1 MPEVTV
7 GIIISLFVGGLIA
20 IILEIFIPGG
30 IVGAIGGAAVIA
42 SIILGFSKSQA
53 LGGVLLVGGVVL
65 VPICIIAAMN
75 LAPKLPFSRKLFLQE
90 TLRADQGYVSTESG
104 LELLLGKD
112 GVAVTNLRPA
122 GIAEIEERRTDVVT
136 GGEMID
142 KGVQVKVVA
151 VEGNRVVVEAENV

>member
-30 IVGAIGGAAVIA
+30 IVGTIGGAAVIA

-53 LGGVLLVGGVVL
+53 LGGVLL
-65 VPICIIAAMN
+65 IAAMK
-75 LAPKLPFSRKLFLQE
+75 LAPKLPFSKKLFLQE
-90 TLRADQGYVSTESG
+90 SLDADKGYVSTEKG
-104 LELLLGKD
+104 LELLLGKE
-112 GVAVTNLRPA
+112 GVTVTDLRPSGMVDMEGQRTDIVTN
-122 GIAEIEERRTDVVT
+122 
-136 GGEMID
+136 GEMID
-142 KGVQVKVVA
+142 KGVRVKVVE

>member
-30 IVGAIGGAAVIA
+30 IVGVIGGAAVIA
-42 SIILGFSKSQA
+42 SIILGFSKSQT

-75 LAPKLPFSRKLFLQE
+75 LAPKLPFSRNLFLQE
-90 TLRADQGYVSTESG
+90 TLGVDQGYISTESG
-104 LELLLGKD
+104 LELLLGKE

-136 GGEMID
+136 SGEMID